1 MKKRNILAMI
11 LAGCLVF
18 SSGTTFASTQK
29 YVLAG
34 ENRYETAVKVSEYGF
49 NRASNVVLVNG
60 TSIADALSATPY
72 AKMKDAPILLTEKNS
87 LNFDTRDEIRRLKA
101 SNVYIVGGKSVVS
114 DSVVNDLKKLGCNVY
129 RIAGSDR
136 YETSLNVAKEMDK
149 KEDISEVAV
158 VNGITGLADALSV
171 ASPAA
176 SRHIPI
182 ILSSRDNLWGSEKW
196 MNDEKISKSYIIG
209 GKAAISVDVEN
220 KLNNSERL
228 FGQNRW
234 ETNAEVLEYFFNT
247 NDLYNVYL
255 AKDGSLNQ
263 NQLVDALA
271 AGSVAAK
278 ENSPVILLGT
288 ELHGTQEEYLKS
300 RNSKLLTEVGY
311 GLNRKAVEKVNFTL
325 NFKNVG
331 ETEVGFVD
339 YKNCEQIQIHFG
351 SPIDEST
358 VIYNGKLKRDVIDI
372 SATDDHTIEGDI
384 DGLDEFYA
392 RLESDK
398 KTLTITRDISKGKIF
413 NGTYDIRVSDKV
425 KTKDGL
431 SLDPYVERLRILDQI
446 APQVESVIYNDTYG
460 ELTINFSEPIKKFPN
475 ITIDG
480 KYVTEDQNVSFS
492 NTKDKIV
499 LNRKKLNELESIG
512 KTVQVAVSG
521 ATDYRGLEMV
531 RYNQNIRLVKPS
543 EERKVESVKLI
554 NSKEMEIVF
563 ASPINVGTVLDGNG
577 KILKNNISIT
587 SVGDNKTDSNIDFS
601 DELYGKLSPDRR
613 TLVIKRDFNN
623 NKFFEGKYNVLV
635 TENVVT
641 TDGANIVRYNET
653 LTLKDSKKPEVTS
666 IRYDE
671 RTGEI
676 IMKFSEP
683 IKDKP
688 IDKENYPIA
697 NVTMTGGY
705 ISESITF
712 KSNEITLDTL
722 TRDTARVSYEAI
734 KSHGLVK
741 PDKPNGE
748 DYEISVEKAEDF
760 AGNVQ
765 EKYGPEKIHI
775 KPINEGFKV
784 DKVEIYT
791 DKDQQRKPGE
801 NIFLVYFNEKINTP
815 SLESFSLNDDNGEI
829 AKKATKIDFIEDEA
843 NKVKNLMVAKV
854 TFGDGTVNV
863 GKANGEDPYKAT
875 LNINN
880 IKAQSGRVLKEAK
893 GTVTVRDNTAPK
905 VSSATYDAENKQLK
919 ITYNEDMEFEN
930 PNNVGADFK
939 EKYMI
944 TSNVDGEEFNS
955 DSETNNIINDI
966 QIVQK
971 DNKTIVYKL
980 NEEDAKNENFRKLMS
995 GNNFKLTHIGSE
1007 CDSNG
1012 VESSKASQSEKI
1024 VDIKREYIT
1033 IGYIKQDENSTY
1045 ESKFEIW
1052 LSEPTL
1058 ITNNHIEFVDAD
1070 DNKVIQYKDIIVR
1083 EDTKLKNKI
1092 YVSLNRSSVEETRGA
1107 TLKIEGKKIVGYNS
1121 EKIRLIENME
1131 TKLETVEYNSKK
1143 NQITL
1148 TFDKNVDG
1156 ATAKNLFNSFD
1167 FKNENGDIL
1176 QSKPSIKPLTNG
1188 KTKKV
1193 EVEFN
1198 IDGND
1203 VCKKFLDF
1211 MTISKNITLVAK
1223 DTTKGIKDYR
1233 EWDILSGSQA
1243 EFENKVVPES
1253 REIGDCKITDA
1264 TYYLGDS
1271 ILQIKTNKKLNVE
1284 SIKSGLFNSI
1294 SFYSSQGKI
1303 LFNGYPDISKVDEQL
1318 PLENDIYTYNIKFK
1332 SGENLETFIKNNSR
1346 VYIKSE
1352 DIFFKHIEGSN
1363 CFMYDENEYKLR
1375 NEQVLLKSE
1384 NKIPEKP
1391 TESK

>member
-114 DSVVNDLKKLGCNVY
+114 DSVANDLKKLGCNVY

-431 SLDPYVERLRILDQI
+431 SLEPYVERLRIVDQI

-512 KTVQVAVSG
+512 RTIQIIVDGSK
-521 ATDYRGLEMV
+521 DYRGLEMV
-531 RYNQNIRLVKPS
+531 RYAQSIRLVKPS
-543 EERKVESVKLI
+543 EERKVESVKLK
-554 NSKEMEIVF
+554 NSKEMEILF
-563 ASPINVGTVLDGNG
+563 ASPINPNSVLDSNG

-587 SVGDNKTDSNIDFS
+587 SVGDNKEDSIIGSGD
-601 DELYGKLSPDRR
+601 DLYGSLSPDKR

-623 NKFFEGKYNVLV
+623 DKFFEGKYNVLV
-635 TENVVT
+635 TENVMT
-641 TDGANIVRYNET
+641 IDNANIVKHNET
-653 LTLKDSKKPEVTS
+653 VKLSDSKKPEVTS
-666 IRYDE
+666 IKYDE
-671 RTGEI
+671 RTGKI
-676 IMKFSEP
+676 TITFSEP
-683 IKDKP
+683 IKKKP
-688 IDKENYPIA
+688 II
-697 NVTMTGGY
+697 TMTGGY
-705 ISESITF
+705 IDKGKSVTFKETEMTLNTATRDSIT
-712 KSNEITLDTL
+712 I
-722 TRDTARVSYEAI
+722 SYEAI
-734 KSHGLVK
+734 KEHNLVK
-741 PDKPNGE
+741 YDEPDGKE
-748 DYEISVEKAEDF
+748 YEITVENANDF
-760 AGNVQ
+760 AENVQ
-765 EKYGPEKIHI
+765 QKYGPKKIHI
-775 KPINEGFKV
+775 KPMDEGFKV
-784 DKVEIYT
+784 DKVEIF
-791 DKDQQRKPGE
+791 DKNNRKNGE
-801 NIFLVYFNEKINTP
+801 NVFLVYFNEKINKPTGKNFGLEGIATEA
-815 SLESFSLNDDNGEI
+815 SLIEFVENPETKVNDS
-829 AKKATKIDFIEDEA
+829 
-843 NKVKNLMVAKV
+843 KVVKV
-854 TFGDGTVNV
+854 TFGEGTVNV
-863 GKANGEDPYKAT
+863 GKTDGTDETEGSGPKLANLTIKD
-875 LNINN
+875 
-880 IKAQSGRVLKEAK
+880 IKAQSGRILRYAE
-893 GTVTVRDNTAPK
+893 GTVTVRDNTSPFIVEQKYEA
-905 VSSATYDAENKQLK
+905 SSGKLTLQYSEKMNFEDETILKQVAKFAKKYEITSTVNKTKYTNSSLSSITAVDISADK
-919 ITYNEDMEFEN
+919 KTITYTFE
-930 PNNVGADFK
+930 
-939 EKYMI
+939 I
-944 TSNVDGEEFNS
+944 S
-955 DSETNNIINDI
+955 D
-966 QIVQK
+966 
-971 DNKTIVYKL
+971 
-980 NEEDAKNENFRKLMS
+980 NFRAMMAGKDLMIQQM
-995 GNNFKLTHIGSE
+995 GNEKDE
-1007 CDSNG
+1007 NG
-1012 VESSKASQSEKI
+1012 VESKQEKAKEISRTELDIAYINEIGGTNENKLEIWFSEEPRMTQHNIKVHLQSSNM
-1024 VDIKREYIT
+1024 DINSDYISVSVNKNIATVT
-1033 IGYIKQDENSTY
+1033 IGRSTV
-1045 ESKFEIW
+1045 S
-1052 LSEPTL
+1052 S
-1058 ITNNHIEFVDAD
+1058 DQQAS
-1070 DNKVIQYKDIIVR
+1070 IIVT
-1083 EDTKLKNKI
+1083 DVVSTGGKSLINKYNTNVKLKENLECELINASYNYSQKLLE
-1092 YVSLNRSSVEETRGA
+1092 LNFSTPVKGS
-1107 TLKIEGKKIVGYNS
+1107 
-1121 EKIRLIENME
+1121 
-1131 TKLETVEYNSKK
+1131 TVKY
-1143 NQITL
+1143 
-1148 TFDKNVDG
+1148 
-1156 ATAKNLFNSFD
+1156 
-1167 FKNENGDIL
+1167 
-1176 QSKPSIKPLTNG
+1176 
-1188 KTKKV
+1188 
-1193 EVEFN
+1193 
-1198 IDGND
+1198 
-1203 VCKKFLDF
+1203 
-1211 MTISKNITLVAK
+1211 
-1223 DTTKGIKDYR
+1223 
-1233 EWDILSGSQA
+1233 
-1243 EFENKVVPES
+1243 
-1253 REIGDCKITDA
+1253 
-1264 TYYLGDS
+1264 
-1271 ILQIKTNKKLNVE
+1271 
-1284 SIKSGLFNSI
+1284 LFNSI
-1294 SFYSSQGKI
+1294 QFGSSNKGLLSAYPNVTALLPTVDSSNISLKIDINGNEASQRFLEYMMTAQDITLKTGEFDVFGKSDMLDNRDWKLKQKDVKPI
-1303 LFNGYPDISKVDEQL
+1303 LLNLKGKPNVEVSQKGNTTLMKGQFFRDTQKLELTFSDAVVTENDWQNRLFNSIKFMYSK
-1318 PLENDIYTYNIKFK
+1318 NDIYMESDYNYPKIADVSLSGNVVTVGFDTSTTNNFVTYIN
-1332 SGENLETFIKNNSR
+1332 KNP
-1346 VYIKSE
+1346 
-1352 DIFFKHIEGSN
+1352 G
-1363 CFMYDENEYKLR
+1363 KLSLGV
-1375 NEQVLLKSE
+1375 EQVYFTNPANGYKFIYDTSLNGLADNQVILE
-1384 NKIPEKP
+1384 VLNTKP
-1391 TESK
+1391 KVD

>member
-18 SSGTTFASTQK
+18 SSGTTFAYTQK

-114 DSVVNDLKKLGCNVY
+114 DNVVNDLKKLGCNVY

-431 SLDPYVERLRILDQI
+431 SLEPYVERLRIVDQI

-512 KTVQVAVSG
+512 RTIQIIVDGSK
-521 ATDYRGLEMV
+521 DYRGLEMV
-531 RYNQNIRLVKPS
+531 RYAQSIRLVKPS
-543 EERKVESVKLI
+543 EERKVESVKLR
-554 NSKEMEIVF
+554 NSKEMEILF
-563 ASPINVGTVLDGNG
+563 ASPINPNSVLDSNG

-587 SVGDNKTDSNIDFS
+587 SVGDNKKDSIISSGD
-601 DELYGKLSPDRR
+601 DLYGSLSPDKR
-613 TLVIKRDFNN
+613 TLVIRRDFNN
-623 NKFFEGKYNVLV
+623 DKFFQGRYNVLV
-635 TENVVT
+635 TENVMT
-641 TDGANIVRYNET
+641 IDNANIVKYNET
-653 LTLKDSKKPEVTS
+653 VALSDLKKPEVTS
-666 IRYDE
+666 IKYDE
-671 RTGEI
+671 RTGKI
-676 IMKFSEP
+676 TITFSEP
-683 IKDKP
+683 IKKKP
-688 IDKENYPIA
+688 II
-697 NVTMTGGY
+697 TMTGGY
-705 ISESITF
+705 IDKGKSVTFKETEMTLNTATRDSIT
-712 KSNEITLDTL
+712 I
-722 TRDTARVSYEAI
+722 SYEAI
-734 KSHGLVK
+734 KEHNLVK
-741 PDKPNGE
+741 YDEPDGKE
-748 DYEISVEKAEDF
+748 YEITVENANDF
-760 AGNVQ
+760 AENVQ
-765 EKYGPEKIHI
+765 EKYGPKKIHI
-775 KPINEGFKV
+775 KPMDEGFKV
-784 DKVEIYT
+784 DKVEIF
-791 DKDQQRKPGE
+791 DKDNRKDGE
-801 NIFLVYFNEKINTP
+801 NVFLVYFNEKINKPTGKNFGLEGIATEA
-815 SLESFSLNDDNGEI
+815 SLIEFVEDPDTKVNDSKVVKVIFGE
-829 AKKATKIDFIEDEA
+829 
-843 NKVKNLMVAKV
+843 
-854 TFGDGTVNV
+854 GTVNV
-863 GKANGEDPYKAT
+863 GNTSGKPERLANLTIKD
-875 LNINN
+875 
-880 IKAQSGRVLKEAK
+880 IKAQSGRILRYAE
-893 GTVTVRDNTAPK
+893 GSVTVRDNTSPFIVAQK
-905 VSSATYDAENKQLK
+905 YEASSGKLTLQYSETMNFEDEAILKQMANFTKKYEITSTVNKTKYTNSSLSSITAVDIGADK
-919 ITYNEDMEFEN
+919 KTITYTF
-930 PNNVGADFK
+930 G
-939 EKYMI
+939 I
-944 TSNVDGEEFNS
+944 S
-955 DSETNNIINDI
+955 D
-966 QIVQK
+966 
-971 DNKTIVYKL
+971 
-980 NEEDAKNENFRKLMS
+980 NFRAMMAGKDLMIQQM
-995 GNNFKLTHIGSE
+995 GYE
-1007 CDSNG
+1007 RDENG
-1012 VESSKASQSEKI
+1012 VESKQEKAKDISRTELDIAYINEVGGTNENKLEIWFSEEPRMTQHNIK
-1024 VDIKREYIT
+1024 VHLQKENTDINSDYISVSVNKNIATVT
-1033 IGYIKQDENSTY
+1033 IGRSTVPL
-1045 ESKFEIW
+1045 EQQA
-1052 LSEPTL
+1052 L
-1058 ITNNHIEFVDAD
+1058 ITVSDVVSTGGKSLI
-1070 DNKVIQYKDIIVR
+1070 NKYNANVNLKENLETELEKAEYNYDRK
-1083 EDTKLKNKI
+1083 ELKLKFSRKI
-1092 YVSLNRSSVEETRGA
+1092 KGS
-1107 TLKIEGKKIVGYNS
+1107 
-1121 EKIRLIENME
+1121 
-1131 TKLETVEYNSKK
+1131 TV
-1143 NQITL
+1143 
-1148 TFDKNVDG
+1148 
-1156 ATAKNLFNSFD
+1156 KNLFNSIQFGSSNKGSLIYYPTVEPTNSSSD
-1167 FKNENGDIL
+1167 SEIVNLNFKIGNNEISQRFLEYMMTASDITLNPVNGKSPIL
-1176 QSKPSIKPLTNG
+1176 DEREWEIKNKNCKSIKLEQIGNHTIETINQGSTTLT
-1188 KTKKV
+1188 K
-1193 EVEFN
+1193 
-1198 IDGND
+1198 
-1203 VCKKFLDF
+1203 
-1211 MTISKNITLVAK
+1211 
-1223 DTTKGIKDYR
+1223 
-1233 EWDILSGSQA
+1233 A
-1243 EFENKVVPES
+1243 EFFTVENKLELTFS
-1253 REIGDCKITDA
+1253 DA
-1264 TYYLGDS
+1264 VSDS
-1271 ILQIKTNKKLNVE
+1271 NW
-1284 SIKSGLFNSI
+1284 SKSMFNSI
-1294 SFYSSQGKI
+1294 KFAYSKNDIFIGSNYK
-1303 LFNGYPDISKVDEQL
+1303 YPK
-1318 PLENDIYTYNIKFK
+1318 LENIVNPGNVVTMQISEDDDSGFLNYINKNKGRMMLETEPIFLMNDGTTYSFIKDSK
-1332 SGENLETFIKNNSR
+1332 GENLAKSSVTLK
-1346 VYIKSE
+1346 VYDTRPTTE
-1352 DIFFKHIEGSN
+1352 
-1363 CFMYDENEYKLR
+1363 
-1375 NEQVLLKSE
+1375 E
-1384 NKIPEKP
+1384 NK
-1391 TESK
+1391 

>member
-114 DSVVNDLKKLGCNVY
+114 DNVVNDLKKLGCNVY

-431 SLDPYVERLRILDQI
+431 SLEPYVERLRIVDQI

-492 NTKDKIV
+492 NTKDKVV

-563 ASPINVGTVLDGNG
+563 ASPINVSTVLDGNG

-676 IMKFSEP
+676 IIRFSEP

-734 KSHGLVK
+734 KSHELVK

-748 DYEISVEKAEDF
+748 DYQISVEKAEDF

-791 DKDQQRKPGE
+791 DKSGHRGAGE

-815 SLESFSLNDDNGEI
+815 SLESFSLSDDNGEI

-863 GKANGEDPYKAT
+863 GNTNGDKPEWNAT

-905 VSSATYDAENKQLK
+905 VSSATYDEENKQLK
-919 ITYNEDMEFEN
+919 ITYDEDMNFKFMDE
-930 PNNVGADFK
+930 PGADFK
-939 EKYMI
+939 NKYLI
-944 TSNVDGEEFNS
+944 ESKIDSDVYNS
-955 DSETNNIINDI
+955 NDI
-966 QIVQK
+966 DIESVERI
-971 DNKTIVYKL
+971 DNRTVSYKFKSSDDEYL
-980 NEEDAKNENFRKLMS
+980 RKLMS
-995 GNNFKLTHIGSE
+995 GKDFTLTYKGLE
-1007 CDSNG
+1007 LDSNG
-1012 VESSKASQSEKI
+1012 VDSIKANEKDKVRPI
-1024 VDIKREYIT
+1024 ERLQIT
-1033 IGYIKQDENSTY
+1033 VGYIKQDENLKY
-1045 ESKFEIW
+1045 EDKFEIW
-1052 LSEPTL
+1052 FSEMPQ
-1058 ITNNHIEFVDAD
+1058 ITNSHINFMK
-1070 DNKVIQYKDIIVR
+1070 DNTKIIEAKDIIVEKDNKSNNKVYISLKKNSVKESKGGVTLTIR
-1083 EDTKLKNKI
+1083 NIINPKKLVGYSSEN
-1092 YVSLNRSSVEETRGA
+1092 VSL
-1107 TLKIEGKKIVGYNS
+1107 K
-1121 EKIRLIENME
+1121 ENME
-1131 TKLETVEYNSKK
+1131 TKLETAEYNSNENK
-1143 NQITL
+1143 ITL
-1148 TFDKNVDG
+1148 TFDKNVYG

-1188 KTKKV
+1188 QTNKV
-1193 EVEFN
+1193 EVKFN

-1211 MTISKNITLVAK
+1211 MTTSKNITLVVK

-1264 TYYLGDS
+1264 TYYLEDNV
-1271 ILQIKTNKKLNVE
+1271 LQIKTNKKLDE
-1284 SIKSGLFNSI
+1284 ISIKNGLFNSI

-1303 LFNGYPDISKVDEQL
+1303 LFNGYPDISKVDE
-1318 PLENDIYTYNIKFK
+1318 PSLENDIYTYNIHFE
-1332 SGENLETFIKNNSR
+1332 SGGNLETFIKNNSR

-1363 CFMYDENEYKLR
+1363 CFMYDEDGYKLR
-1375 NEQVLLKSE
+1375 NEQVLLKVE
-1384 NKIPEKP
+1384 DKIPDEIIK
-1391 TESK
+1391 SK

>member
-114 DSVVNDLKKLGCNVY
+114 DSVANDLKKLGCNVY

-431 SLDPYVERLRILDQI
+431 SLEPYVERLRIVDQI

-499 LNRKKLNELESIG
+499 LNRKKLNELEAIG

-531 RYNQNIRLVKPS
+531 KYNQNIRLVKPS

-554 NSKEMEIVF
+554 NSKEIEIVF
-563 ASPINVGTVLDGNG
+563 ASPINVSTVLDGNG

-613 TLVIKRDFNN
+613 TLVIRRDFNN
-623 NKFFEGKYNVLV
+623 DKFFEGRYNVLV
-635 TENVVT
+635 TENVKT
-641 TDGANIVRYNET
+641 IDNASIVKYNET
-653 LTLKDSKKPEVTS
+653 VTLTDSKKPEVTS
-666 IRYDE
+666 IKYDE
-671 RTGEI
+671 RTGKI
-676 IMKFSEP
+676 TITFSEP
-683 IKDKP
+683 IKKKP
-688 IDKENYPIA
+688 II
-697 NVTMTGGY
+697 TMTGGY
-705 ISESITF
+705 IDKGNSATFKETEMTLNTATRDSIT
-712 KSNEITLDTL
+712 I
-722 TRDTARVSYEAI
+722 SYEAI
-734 KSHGLVK
+734 KEHNLVK
-741 PDKPNGE
+741 YDEPDGKE
-748 DYEISVEKAEDF
+748 YDITVENANDF
-760 AGNVQ
+760 AENVQ
-765 EKYGPEKIHI
+765 EKYGPKKIHI
-775 KPINEGFKV
+775 KPMDEGFKV
-784 DKVEIYT
+784 DKVEIF
-791 DKDQQRKPGE
+791 DKNNRKNGE
-801 NIFLVYFNEKINTP
+801 NVFLVYFNEKINKPTGKNFGLEGIATEA
-815 SLESFSLNDDNGEI
+815 SLIEFVENPETKVNDS
-829 AKKATKIDFIEDEA
+829 
-843 NKVKNLMVAKV
+843 KVVKV
-854 TFGDGTVNV
+854 TFGEGTVNV
-863 GKANGEDPYKAT
+863 GKTDGTDETEGSGPKSANLTIKD
-875 LNINN
+875 
-880 IKAQSGRVLKEAK
+880 IKAQSGRILRYAE

-905 VSSATYDAENKQLK
+905 VSSATYDAEAKELK
-919 ITYNEDMEFEN
+919 ITYNEDMNFKTLEN
-930 PNNVGADFK
+930 FSSDFQN
-939 EKYMI
+939 KYSI
-944 TSNVDGEEFNS
+944 TSNIDGDKFNSETVSIKSITKIDSRTIIYEFN
-955 DSETNNIINDI
+955 DS
-966 QIVQK
+966 
-971 DNKTIVYKL
+971 DNKY
-980 NEEDAKNENFRKLMS
+980 FRKLMA
-995 GNNFKLTHIGSE
+995 GDDFKLTHRGNE
-1007 CDSNG
+1007 YDSNG
-1012 VESSKASQSEKI
+1012 VKSNQATKD
-1024 VDIKREYIT
+1024 DIKVIERQKLT
-1033 IGYIKQDENSTY
+1033 IGYIEDISSQY
-1045 ESKFEIW
+1045 ESKFAIW
-1052 LSEPTL
+1052 FSEAPL
-1058 ITNNHIEFVDAD
+1058 ITGSHIEIIQDGNQKILNKFIKVEKDKKFN
-1070 DNKVIQYKDIIVR
+1070 NKVYVYLERNVI
-1083 EDTKLKNKI
+1083 EDNI
-1092 YVSLNRSSVEETRGA
+1092 NA
-1107 TLKIEGKKIVGYNS
+1107 TLTIKDVINPKKLVGYSS
-1121 EKIRLIENME
+1121 ESVNLKENME
-1131 TKLETVEYNSKK
+1131 TKLKEAKYDSSK

-1156 ATAKNLFNSFD
+1156 TTAENLFNSFD
-1167 FKNENGDIL
+1167 FKNEDGITL
-1176 QSKPSIKPLTNG
+1176 QSKPRV
-1188 KTKKV
+1188 KTKTST
-1193 EVEFN
+1193 ETTT
-1198 IDGND
+1198 IDAIFDITGND
-1203 VCKKFLDF
+1203 ICKKFLDF
-1211 MTISKNITLVAK
+1211 MTKSTMVNIVSK
-1223 DTTKGIKDYR
+1223 DTTKGIEDYR
-1233 EWDILSGSQA
+1233 EWSIKANDNIQLKKTNIYPKQL
-1243 EFENKVVPES
+1243 NT
-1253 REIGDCKITDA
+1253 GDCEITDA
-1264 TYYLGDS
+1264 TYYFGDNV
-1271 ILQIKTNKKLNVE
+1271 LQIKTNKKLE
-1284 SIKSGLFNSI
+1284 PKSIKNGLFNSV
-1294 SFYSSQGKI
+1294 SFYSNKDNI
-1303 LFNGYPDISKVDEQL
+1303 LYDGYPTISNVELISEDNGYTYKIILKNEGSFKTFLNRNSKV
-1318 PLENDIYTYNIKFK
+1318 YM
-1332 SGENLETFIKNNSR
+1332 S
-1346 VYIKSE
+1346 SE
-1352 DIFFKHIEGSN
+1352 DIFFKYITSED
-1363 CFMYDENEYKLR
+1363 CFMYDEDECKLR
-1375 NEQVLLKSE
+1375 NTSIVLNKSQ
-1384 NKIPEKP
+1384 EKSDGTTDDT
-1391 TESK
+1391 TEK

>member
-182 ILSSRDNLWGSEKW
+182 ILSSRDDLWRSEKW

-431 SLDPYVERLRILDQI
+431 SLEPYVERLRIVDQI

-460 ELTINFSEPIKKFPN
+460 ELTINFTEPIKKFPN

-499 LNRKKLNELESIG
+499 LNRKKLNELEAIG

-563 ASPINVGTVLDGNG
+563 ASPINVSTVLDGNG

-676 IMKFSEP
+676 IIRFSEP

-705 ISESITF
+705 ISGSTTF

-722 TRDTARVSYEAI
+722 TRDTAKISYEAI

-748 DYEISVEKAEDF
+748 DYQISVEKAEDF

-791 DKDQQRKPGE
+791 DKNVGRKPGE

-815 SLESFSLNDDNGEI
+815 SLESFSLSDDNGEI

-863 GKANGEDPYKAT
+863 GNTNGDKPEWNAT

-893 GTVTVRDNTAPK
+893 GTVTVRDNTAPYVVEQRYEASTGK
-905 VSSATYDAENKQLK
+905 LTIVYSEPMQIASKKELEEDGDFTKKYKMTSTINETKYDNHDISGIPTVDISA
-919 ITYNEDMEFEN
+919 
-930 PNNVGADFK
+930 
-939 EKYMI
+939 
-944 TSNVDGEEFNS
+944 
-955 DSETNNIINDI
+955 
-966 QIVQK
+966 
-971 DNKTIVYKL
+971 DNKTITYTFNISDKFRSMMAGKDLKL
-980 NEEDAKNENFRKLMS
+980 QHMGYEKDK
-995 GNNFKLTHIGSE
+995 
-1007 CDSNG
+1007 NG
-1012 VESSKASQSEKI
+1012 VESEEGKANEITRTELDIAYIKTIQKGHDNVLEIWFSEKPRMYHSNVEITLSDNTAINKSISINDNI
-1024 VDIKREYIT
+1024 VTAVIDRSTVNTQQKAQVIVKNVVSAEGRKELVNEY
-1033 IGYIKQDENSTY
+1033 ST
-1045 ESKFEIW
+1045 EVE
-1052 LSEPTL
+1052 
-1058 ITNNHIEFVDAD
+1058 
-1070 DNKVIQYKDIIVR
+1070 
-1083 EDTKLKNKI
+1083 LK
-1092 YVSLNRSSVEETRGA
+1092 
-1107 TLKIEGKKIVGYNS
+1107 
-1121 EKIRLIENME
+1121 ENME
-1131 TKLETVEYNSKK
+1131 TELK
-1143 NQITL
+1143 
-1148 TFDKNVDG
+1148 G
-1156 ATAKNLFNSFD
+1156 ATYDYNKKQLELSFSNPINENTIKNLFNSIE
-1167 FKNENGDIL
+1167 FKSSNKGSLAYYPDIDKIINNNDGFVTIPLKIGNNETSQRFLEYMMTAENITLNPRKSSSPILDGRGWEIKIKEKGEKPIELDKQGNFSVDEIDKGNTTLTEAKFYKDDSTLELIFNGDI
-1176 QSKPSIKPLTNG
+1176 
-1188 KTKKV
+1188 
-1193 EVEFN
+1193 
-1198 IDGND
+1198 D
-1203 VCKKFLDF
+1203 VD
-1211 MTISKNITLVAK
+1211 SS
-1223 DTTKGIKDYR
+1223 D
-1233 EWDILSGSQA
+1233 W
-1243 EFENKVVPES
+1243 NK
-1253 REIGDCKITDA
+1253 RM
-1264 TYYLGDS
+1264 
-1271 ILQIKTNKKLNVE
+1271 
-1284 SIKSGLFNSI
+1284 FNSI
-1294 SFYSSQGKI
+1294 KFFTSKDNIFVGNYQYPTINNPNNSENKKVVTMKIEDGEFKKYIESGKVKLKAEPIFFMNENNKYSFI
-1303 LFNGYPDISKVDEQL
+1303 EDV
-1318 PLENDIYTYNIKFK
+1318 
-1332 SGENLETFIKNNSR
+1332 SGENLRDSSDIKLK
-1346 VYIKSE
+1346 VE
-1352 DIFFKHIEGSN
+1352 DKT
-1363 CFMYDENEYKLR
+1363 
-1375 NEQVLLKSE
+1375 
-1384 NKIPEKP
+1384 PEKS

>member
-114 DSVVNDLKKLGCNVY
+114 DSVVNDLKKIGCNVY

-255 AKDGSLNQ
+255 AKDGSLNK

-431 SLDPYVERLRILDQI
+431 SLEPYVERLRIVDQI

-460 ELTINFSEPIKKFPN
+460 ELTINFTEPIKKFPN

-512 KTVQVAVSG
+512 RTIQIIVDGSK
-521 ATDYRGLEMV
+521 DYRGLEMV
-531 RYNQNIRLVKPS
+531 RYAQSIRLVKPS
-543 EERKVESVKLI
+543 EERKVESVKLR
-554 NSKEMEIVF
+554 NSKEMEILF
-563 ASPINVGTVLDGNG
+563 ASPINPNSVLDSNG

-587 SVGDNKTDSNIDFS
+587 SVGDNKKDSIISSGD
-601 DELYGKLSPDRR
+601 DLYGSLSPDRR
-613 TLVIKRDFNN
+613 TLVIRRDFNN
-623 NKFFEGKYNVLV
+623 DKFFEGRYNVLV
-635 TENVVT
+635 TENVMT
-641 TDGANIVRYNET
+641 IDNASIVKYNET
-653 LTLKDSKKPEVTS
+653 VTLTDSKKPEVTS
-666 IRYDE
+666 IKYDE
-671 RTGEI
+671 RTGKI
-676 IMKFSEP
+676 TITFSEP
-683 IKDKP
+683 IKKKP
-688 IDKENYPIA
+688 II
-697 NVTMTGGY
+697 TMTGGY
-705 ISESITF
+705 IDKGNSATFKETEMTLNTATRDSIT
-712 KSNEITLDTL
+712 I
-722 TRDTARVSYEAI
+722 SYEAI
-734 KSHGLVK
+734 KEHNLVK
-741 PDKPNGE
+741 YDEPDGKE
-748 DYEISVEKAEDF
+748 YEITVENANDF
-760 AGNVQ
+760 AENVQ
-765 EKYGPEKIHI
+765 QKYGPKKIHI
-775 KPINEGFKV
+775 KPMDEGFKV
-784 DKVEIYT
+784 DKVEIF
-791 DKDQQRKPGE
+791 DKNNRKNGE
-801 NIFLVYFNEKINTP
+801 NVFLVYFNEKINKPTGKNFGLEGIATEA
-815 SLESFSLNDDNGEI
+815 SLIEFVENPETKVNDS
-829 AKKATKIDFIEDEA
+829 
-843 NKVKNLMVAKV
+843 KVVKV
-854 TFGDGTVNV
+854 TFGEGTVNV
-863 GKANGEDPYKAT
+863 GKTDGTDETEGSGPKSANLTIKD
-875 LNINN
+875 
-880 IKAQSGRVLKEAK
+880 IKAQSGRILRYAE

-905 VSSATYDAENKQLK
+905 VSSATYDAEAKELK
-919 ITYNEDMEFEN
+919 ITYNEDMNFKTLEN
-930 PNNVGADFK
+930 FSSDFQN
-939 EKYMI
+939 KYSI
-944 TSNVDGEEFNS
+944 TSNIDGDKFNSETVSIKSITKIDSRTIIYEFN
-955 DSETNNIINDI
+955 DS
-966 QIVQK
+966 
-971 DNKTIVYKL
+971 DNKY
-980 NEEDAKNENFRKLMS
+980 FRKLMA
-995 GNNFKLTHIGSE
+995 GDDFKLTHRGNE
-1007 CDSNG
+1007 YDSNG
-1012 VESSKASQSEKI
+1012 VESNEATKD
-1024 VDIKREYIT
+1024 DIKVIERQKLT
-1033 IGYIKQDENSTY
+1033 IGYIEDISSQY
-1045 ESKFEIW
+1045 ESKFAIW
-1052 LSEPTL
+1052 FSEAPL
-1058 ITNNHIEFVDAD
+1058 ITGSHIEIIQDGNQKILNKFIKVEKDKKFN
-1070 DNKVIQYKDIIVR
+1070 NKVYVYLERNVI
-1083 EDTKLKNKI
+1083 EDNI
-1092 YVSLNRSSVEETRGA
+1092 NA
-1107 TLKIEGKKIVGYNS
+1107 TLTIKDVINPKKLVGYSS
-1121 EKIRLIENME
+1121 ESVNLKENME
-1131 TKLETVEYNSKK
+1131 TKLKEAKYDSSK

-1156 ATAKNLFNSFD
+1156 TTAENLFNSFD
-1167 FKNENGDIL
+1167 FKNEDGITL
-1176 QSKPSIKPLTNG
+1176 QSKPRV
-1188 KTKKV
+1188 KTKTST
-1193 EVEFN
+1193 ETTT
-1198 IDGND
+1198 IDAIFDITGND
-1203 VCKKFLDF
+1203 ICKKFLDF
-1211 MTISKNITLVAK
+1211 MTKSTMVNIVSK
-1223 DTTKGIKDYR
+1223 DTTKGIEDYR
-1233 EWDILSGSQA
+1233 EWSIKANDNIQLKKTNIYPNQL
-1243 EFENKVVPES
+1243 NT
-1253 REIGDCKITDA
+1253 GDCEITDA
-1264 TYYLGDS
+1264 TYYFGDNV
-1271 ILQIKTNKKLNVE
+1271 LQIKTNKKLE
-1284 SIKSGLFNSI
+1284 LKSIEDGLFNSV
-1294 SFYSSQGKI
+1294 SFYSNKDNI
-1303 LFNGYPDISKVDEQL
+1303 LYDGYPTIGNVKLISRDNE
-1318 PLENDIYTYNIKFK
+1318 IYTYNVHFTSDGNFK
-1332 SGENLETFIKNNSR
+1332 TFLNRNSK
-1346 VYIKSE
+1346 VYICSE
-1352 DIFFKHIEGSN
+1352 DIFFKYIKRED
-1363 CFMYDENEYKLR
+1363 CFMYDENGYKLR
-1375 NEQVLLKSE
+1375 NTSIVLNKSQ
-1384 NKIPEKP
+1384 EKSDG
-1391 TESK
+1391 TTDDTTVK